1 MTNGLQSQIYE
12 FEEFRLDAA
21 KRLLLRGDEEII
33 PLTPKIFDTL
43 LYLVLNNGKVIEKD
57 VLMHEI
63 WTDTIVE
70 ENNLNKNISVL
81 RRVLN
86 EKPGEHRFI
95 VTVPGKGYKFV
106 AEVRAIADLEFGIP
120 DLKPDEDFTGNESGN
135 VENQSVRDDAPKTK
149 NNQPIQNPK
158 SKIQNR
164 GWFPAI
170 AVIGVLVIAAGIY
183 LWAGSAK

>member
-1 MTNGLQSQIYE
+1 MKTTEQSQIYE
-12 FEEFRLDAA
+12 FGEFRVDGA
-21 KRLLLRGDEEII
+21 KRLLLRDLDEVI
-33 PLTPKIFDTL
+33 PLTPKVFDTL
-43 LYLVLNNGKVIEKD
+43 LYLVQNYGKVVEKD
-57 VLMHEI
+57 ELMREI

-81 RRVLN
+81 RRVLT

-135 VENQSVRDDAPKTK
+135 VENQSARDDAPKTK

-158 SKIQNR
+158 FKIE
-164 GWFPAI
+164 
-170 AVIGVLVIAAGIY
+170 AGFQP
-183 LWAGSAK
+183 LR